1 MGRCAVSPTTDAWS
15 RSEVTAPVKR
25 RLVLGLTMVAMVAGA
40 TAAVWFGQASEPPFS
55 PSIEAHAV
63 GVRAGGCSLVD
74 DLGSGVI
81 VGRDMV
87 LTSAHVVAGATDI
100 RVVVDGREVS
110 ARVDAFDPDADLALL
125 RAEAPGPA
133 AVVVKAPL
141 DAEVVIVAWTP
152 DDGLRRLRT
161 KVTRRLLVT
170 IEDIY
175 IDAPTERQAIELAT
189 SLERGT
195 SGAGVFDRDGRLVG
209 VVYGS
214 SQDRD
219 ASFALDAPALQRL
232 IEDSDGEPS
241 PYGRCV

>member
-1 MGRCAVSPTTDAWS
+1 M
-15 RSEVTAPVKR
+15 KR
-25 RLVLGLTMVAMVAGA
+25 RLVLGLTLAAMVLGARTAG
-40 TAAVWFGQASEPPFS
+40 WLGQGSEPSFS

-81 VGRDMV
+81 VGHDMV
-87 LTSAHVVAGATDI
+87 LTSAHVVAGASDI

-110 ARVDAFDPDADLALL
+110 ARVDTFDPEADLALL
-125 RAEAPGPA
+125 RAEAPGPP

-141 DAEVVIVAWTP
+141 DADVVIVAWTP
-152 DDGLRRLRT
+152 DDGLRRHRT

-175 IDAPTERQAIELAT
+175 VDALTERQAIELAT

-209 VVYGS
+209 VV
-214 SQDRD
+214 
-219 ASFALDAPALQRL
+219 
-232 IEDSDGEPS
+232 
-241 PYGRCV
+241 

>member
-1 MGRCAVSPTTDAWS
+1 MGRCAASPTTGAWS
-15 RSEVTAPVKR
+15 RCEVTAPVKR
-25 RLVLGLTMVAMVAGA
+25 RLVLGLTLAAMVLGARTAGS
-40 TAAVWFGQASEPPFS
+40 FGQGSEPSFS

-110 ARVDAFDPDADLALL
+110 ARVDTFDPEADLALL
-125 RAEAPGPA
+125 LAEAPGPP

-141 DAEVVIVAWTP
+141 DADVVVVAWTP
-152 DDGLRRLRT
+152 DDGLRRYRT
-161 KVTRRLLVT
+161 RVTRRLLVT

-175 IDAPTERQAIELAT
+175 IDALTERQAIELAT

-214 SQDRD
+214 SRDRE

-241 PYGRCV
+241 PHGRCV